1 MDDRQRDLTGAYALD
16 ALTESEAREFE
27 RHADPAA
34 RAEARDLAETAS
46 RLAETAPLE
55 SPPARL
61 RSSVLAA
68 IRETPQERPAEN
80 DDDGARPAQRG
91 GGSSALPAPER
102 EAAVS
107 PVPAGSPVRSTAGS
121 PARSTAEEPRPARAV
136 PGASSRPP
144 RARRLRARAGAL
156 LAALCIAAG
165 GFGAGAVYGGK
176 TAERQAASAS
186 SSASPGAQAE
196 GSSGAMMAKIG
207 ASADAAMVS
216 GRMDGSNVSVTYS
229 KDLDM
234 AVSNSMLPAPPK
246 GKVYVLW
253 LFDEQ
258 GNVTAVGELGAAPN
272 GHTPALGEL
281 KGGLT
286 GAREFGITVER
297 PGAVTPSYKPFMLAK
312 A

>member
-68 IRETPQERPAEN
+68 IREAPQERPAEN
-80 DDDGARPAQRG
+80 DDGARPAQPG
-91 GGSSALPAPER
+91 GGSSALPAPAR
-102 EAAVS
+102 PSAARPVS
-107 PVPAGSPVRSTAGS
+107 GTA
-121 PARSTAEEPRPARAV
+121 PARSTAEGGRPARGV

-144 RARRLRARAGAL
+144 RARRLRARAGAV

-258 GNVTAVGELGAAPN
+258 GNVTAVGELGVAPN

>member
-1 MDDRQRDLTGAYALD
+1 MDDRQRDLTGAYALG
-16 ALTESEAREFE
+16 ALSASEAREFE

-46 RLAETAPLE
+46 RLAETVPLE
-55 SPPARL
+55 SPPPRL
-61 RSSVLAA
+61 RASVLAA
-68 IRETPQERPAEN
+68 IRETPQERPAGN
-80 DDDGARPAQRG
+80 DDDGARAAQPR

-102 EAAVS
+102 PGAAL
-107 PVPAGSPVRSTAGS
+107 PASGSA
-121 PARSTAEEPRPARAV
+121 PARSTAMGSRPARAV

-176 TAERQAASAS
+176 TAERQAASAPS
-186 SSASPGAQAE
+186 SSAPASPGAQAE

-253 LFDEQ
+253 LFDEK
-258 GNVTAVGELGAAPN
+258 GSVTAVGELGAAPN

-281 KGGLT
+281 KGGLS
-286 GAREFGITVER
+286 GAREFGITVES